1 VSVVDVP
8 VIGSG
13 GQMMTSMSSYM
24 AVSAPSSSFKFN
36 SLVEIGDSTYL
47 ATTIG
52 ISIGHFLSFD
62 VTFGTLCLGTIKL
75 SRSWYCSK
83 RAFSEFE
90 PYLLWAIIYG
100 STSKRD

>member
-1 VSVVDVP
+1 MSVVDVP

-13 GQMMTSMSSYM
+13 GQIMTSMPSYM

-52 ISIGHFLSFD
+52 ISIGHFLSFGSAFD
-62 VTFGTLCLGTIKL
+62 TLGWGTIKL
-75 SRSWYCSK
+75 SESWYGSK
-83 RAFSEFE
+83 Q
-90 PYLLWAIIYG
+90 
-100 STSKRD
+100 